1 MAYQMLYP
9 VHRTVTSKEL
19 INAAYDAVSNHN
31 IDLADEIDIDLAIE
45 ILTDL
50 GEITI
55 LLEA

>member
-1 MAYQMLYP
+1 MVYQMLYP
-9 VHRTVTSKEL
+9 AHRTVTSKEL

-31 IDLADEIDIDLAIE
+31 IDLADEDEIDIDLAIE

-55 LLEA
+55 SP